1 MTIRVALHHR
11 TRYAFDRPTTLGPH
25 EIRLRPTPHCRTP
38 IVSYSL
44 KVEPD
49 DHLLRWQQ
57 DVYGNHVARVI
68 FPEPATE
75 LALTV
80 DMVADLSVINPFDFF
95 VEPYGERFP
104 FQYPESLRAELTSYL
119 ATEPGGPLLAKWL
132 AGFLAGGYAT
142 GEETVGFLVNL
153 NRRLQREIAYLVRV
167 EPGVQTPED
176 TLAFGS
182 GSCRDSAWLLVQ
194 ILRHLGLAAR
204 FVSGYLIQLAGDGD
218 DATDGPESDG
228 ADLHAWAEAY
238 LPGAGWIGLDPTS
251 GLLAGEGHIPVACS
265 ANTASAAPVI
275 GTHSQTE
282 SRLEFEASVSRLR
295 EEPRTTSP
303 YSEADW
309 LDIDRLGQQVDEALR
324 TEDIRLTQ
332 GGEPTFVSCDDVGG
346 AAWNTAA
353 LSPDKW
359 LLAQQLIW
367 RLRDRFS
374 RGGAVF
380 YGQGKWYP
388 GESAPRW
395 ALGLYWRKD
404 GLPVW
409 RDPALIAGDSVSEP
423 ATLERARG
431 FAAGLGERLGIDPAC
446 VITAFEDPLAALRE
460 EAALPV
466 NFDPLRVQLGNAEE
480 RARLAKLLASG
491 LDRPAGLVLPLRACQ
506 RPDWHDAISEWQT
519 SGWTL
524 RRGELYLHPGDAPIG
539 ARLPLASLPEPAP
552 GEIDFEFERD
562 PYDVR
567 EALHD
572 AHLAAEKRRHAKP
585 GGTSRKVVRTAL
597 CFEVREDRLHLFLP
611 PLTRLEDFLNL
622 VAAIELEAADH
633 HLPVRLEGYGPP
645 ADRRLSVLQIT
656 PDPGVI
662 EVNAHPAHSWNELV
676 SITNG
681 VYEEARRVRLGAEK
695 FLLDG
700 RHVGTG
706 GGSHITLGGA
716 APADSPFLRRPDLL
730 ASLLV
735 YWQNHPALSY
745 LFAGRFVGPTS
756 QAPRVDEARED
767 NLYELEIALQE
778 LAAECPQGTES
789 ARPWIVDRLL
799 RNFLVDLTGNAHR
812 AEFCIDKLYSPDS
825 PTGRLGLVELRG
837 FEMAPH
843 PRMSLVQG
851 LLVRALIARFW
862 KTPYGGKLARWGT
875 QLHDRWMLPHF
886 LEEDVRDV
894 AAELRRA
901 GWQFQDA
908 WLEPLLEFRLP
919 HIGAVAY
926 EGVRLEL
933 RQAIEA
939 WNVLGDE
946 MGQGGTSRMVDSSVD
961 RLQVKVQGMIGE
973 RHIVTCNGR
982 PLPLHPTGVKAE
994 FVAGVRFKAFDPP
1007 SARHPT
1013 IGVHAPLV
1021 FDLVDAWSGRSL
1033 GGCTFHVSTP
1043 SARPLADRPVNA
1055 KEAEARRAA
1064 RFWPHGHTPGPME
1077 IKPEPRNR
1085 EFPYTLDLRRKPG

>member
-11 TRYAFDRPTTLGPH
+11 TRYAFAGPTALGPH

-57 DVYGNHVARVI
+57 DVYANHVARVI
-68 FPEPATE
+68 FHDRATE
-75 LALTV
+75 LVITV
-80 DMVADLSVINPFDFF
+80 DLVADLSVINPFDFF
-95 VEPYGERFP
+95 VEPYAERFP
-104 FQYPESLRAELTSYL
+104 FRYPEALRAELTSYL
-119 ATEPGGPLLAKWL
+119 AADPAGPLLAKWL
-132 AGFLAGGYAT
+132 AEFHAGGYAA
-142 GEETVGFLVNL
+142 GEGTVGFLVNL
-153 NRRLQREIAYLVRV
+153 NQRLRRDVDYLVRV
-167 EPGVQTPED
+167 EPGVQTPDD
-176 TLAFGS
+176 TLAQGS

-194 ILRHLGLAAR
+194 ILRHLRLAAR
-204 FVSGYLIQLAGDGD
+204 FVSGYLIQLAGDE
-218 DATDGPESDG
+218 DAADGPEHDG

-251 GLLAGEGHIPVACS
+251 GLLTGEGHIPVACS
-265 ANTASAAPVI
+265 ASSASAAPVI
-275 GTHSQTE
+275 GTLSE
-282 SRLEFEASVSRLR
+282 SGSRLEFELSVSRLR
-295 EEPRTTSP
+295 EEPRTASP
-303 YSEADW
+303 YTEADW
-309 LDIDRLGQQVDEALR
+309 IAIDTLGRSVDEALLAQ
-324 TEDIRLTQ
+324 DVRLTQ
-332 GGEPTFVSCDDVGG
+332 GGEPTFVSLDDVDG
-346 AAWNTAA
+346 AAWNHAA

-359 LLAQQLIW
+359 QLAHRLIW
-367 RLRDRFS
+367 RLRDRFA
-374 RGGAVF
+374 RGGVVF

-388 GESAPRW
+388 GEPLPRW

-409 RDPALIAGDSVSEP
+409 RDPDLSAADSVSEP

-431 FAAGLGERLGIDPAC
+431 FTAGLAERLGVDSTC
-446 VITAFEDPLAALRE
+446 VMTAYEDPLAALRE

-466 NFDPLRVQLGNAEE
+466 NFDPLRAQLGNTEE
-480 RARLAKLLASG
+480 RARLAKLLARG
-491 LDRPAGLVLPLRACQ
+491 LDRPAGLVLPLRARQ
-506 RPDWHDAISEWQT
+506 RPDWHDATSEWQT
-519 SGWTL
+519 SAWPL
-524 RRGELYLHPGDAPIG
+524 RRGELYLHPGDASIG

-562 PYDVR
+562 PYDER

-585 GGTSRKVVRTAL
+585 FGAAGKVVRTAL
-597 CFEVREDRLHLFLP
+597 CIEVREDRLHLFLP

-622 VAAIELEAADH
+622 VAAIELAASDH
-633 HLPVRLEGYGPP
+633 DLLVRLEGYGPP

-662 EVNAHPAHSWNELV
+662 EVNAHPANSWSELG
-676 SITNG
+676 SITSAI
-681 VYEEARRVRLGAEK
+681 YEEARQVRLGAEK

-716 APADSPFLRRPDLL
+716 APVDSPFLRRPDLL

-778 LAAECPQGTES
+778 LAAECPAGTES
-789 ARPWIVDRLL
+789 ARPWVTDRVL

-843 PRMSLVQG
+843 PRMSLVQA
-851 LLVRALIARFW
+851 LLVRALVARFW
-862 KTPYGGKLARWGT
+862 KTPYGGSLARWGT

-886 LEEDVRDV
+886 LEQDIRDV
-894 AAELRRA
+894 TNELRRA

-908 WLEPLLEFRLP
+908 WLEPFLDFRLP
-919 HIGAVAY
+919 RVGTVAY

-933 RQAIEA
+933 RQAIEP
-939 WNVLGDE
+939 WNVLGE
-946 MGQGGTSRMVDSSVD
+946 EVGRGGTSRFVDSSVE
-961 RLQVKVQGMIGE
+961 RLQVKVQGMTGE
-973 RHIVTCNGR
+973 RHVVTCNGR

-1013 IGVHAPLV
+1013 IGVHVPLV

-1033 GGCTFHVSTP
+1033 GGCTVHVSNPGAHPATG
-1043 SARPLADRPVNA
+1043 RPVNA
-1055 KEAEARRAA
+1055 NEAEARRAA

-1077 IKPEPRNR
+1077 VKPEAPNR
-1085 EFPYTLDLRRKPG
+1085 EFPYTLDLRRRPG